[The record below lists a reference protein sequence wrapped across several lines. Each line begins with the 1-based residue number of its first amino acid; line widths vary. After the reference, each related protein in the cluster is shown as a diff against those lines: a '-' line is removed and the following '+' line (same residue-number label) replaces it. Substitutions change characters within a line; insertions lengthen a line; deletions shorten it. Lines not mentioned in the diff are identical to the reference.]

1 MSFNEIKPGT
11 GHLDY
16 LVSKQII
23 KTLPFWKK
31 LNVTPNILTTFGLI
45 SSVICLYALTNRKTL
60 LAIIMLCSRWYFDYA
75 DGLMARKYKMVTVI
89 GDYYDHIT
97 DIIFTIGLFS
107 VILLSKYP
115 KKSNLKKILVVILL
129 SFYFIFTLHYSAVE
143 LEYYKKNKKETM
155 LSKLRHIAPN
165 NIELFKYFDNSVLY
179 LSAILVIFLFCNY
192 NNI

>member
-1 MSFNEIKPGT
+1 MSLQEIKPGT

-16 LVSKQII
+16 LVSKEII
-23 KTLPFWKK
+23 KTLPFWKN

-45 SSVICLYALTNRKTL
+45 SSVTCLYALINRKTF
-60 LAIIMLCSRWYFDYA
+60 LAIIMLCLRWYFDYA
-75 DGLMARKYKMVTVI
+75 DGLMARKYKMVTVF

-97 DIIFTIGLFS
+97 DIIFTLGFIF

-115 KKSNLKKILVVILL
+115 KKSNLKFVLIGLILF
-129 SFYFIFTLHYSAVE
+129 FYSMFVFNYSAVE
-143 LEYYKKNKKETM
+143 LEFFKKNKKETM
-155 LSKLRHIAPN
+155 LSKLRHFAPN

-179 LSAILVIFLFCNY
+179 LSMIIVIILFCNY

>member
-1 MSFNEIKPGT
+1 MSLQEIKPGT

-16 LVSKQII
+16 LVSKEIV
-23 KTLPFWKK
+23 KTLPFWKN

-45 SSVICLYALTNRKTL
+45 SSVTCLYALINRKTF
-60 LAIIMLCSRWYFDYA
+60 LAIIMLCLRWYFDYA

-97 DIIFTIGLFS
+97 DIVFTLGFIF

-115 KKSNLKKILVVILL
+115 KKSNLKFVLL
-129 SFYFIFTLHYSAVE
+129 GFALFFYLMFFFNYSAIE
-143 LEYYKKNKKETM
+143 LEIFKKNKKETM
-155 LSKLRHIAPN
+155 LSKLRHFAPS
-165 NIELFKYFDNSVLY
+165 NINFFKYFDNSVLY
-179 LSAILVIFLFCNY
+179 LSIIIVIILFCNY

>member
-1 MSFNEIKPGT
+1 MSLQEIKPGT

-16 LVSKQII
+16 LVSKEII
-23 KTLPFWKK
+23 KTLPFWKN

-45 SSVICLYALTNRKTL
+45 SSITCLYALINRKTF
-60 LAIIMLCSRWYFDYA
+60 LAIIMLCLRWYFDYA

-97 DIIFTIGLFS
+97 DIVFTLGLFS

-129 SFYFIFTLHYSAVE
+129 SFYFMFSLNYSAIE
-143 LEYYKKNKKETM
+143 LELFKKNKKETM
-155 LSKLRHIAPN
+155 LSKLRHFAPN
-165 NIELFKYFDNSVLY
+165 NVDFFKYFDNSVLY
-179 LSAILVIFLFCNY
+179 LSVILVIFLFCNY

>member
-1 MSFNEIKPGT
+1 MSLQEIKPGT

-16 LVSKQII
+16 LASKEII
-23 KTLPFWKK
+23 KTLPFWKN

-45 SSVICLYALTNRKTL
+45 SSIICLYALINRKTF
-60 LAIIMLCSRWYFDYA
+60 LAIIMLCLRWYFDYA

-97 DIIFTIGLFS
+97 DIVFTLGLFS

-129 SFYFIFTLHYSAVE
+129 SFYFMFSLNYSAVE

-155 LSKLRHIAPN
+155 LSKLRHFAPSN
-165 NIELFKYFDNSVLY
+165 VDFFKYFDNSVLY
-179 LSAILVIFLFCNY
+179 LSVILVIFLFCNY

>member
-1 MSFNEIKPGT
+1 MSLQEIKPGT

-16 LVSKQII
+16 LVSKEII
-23 KTLPFWKK
+23 KTLPFWKN

-45 SSVICLYALTNRKTL
+45 SSVICLYALTNRQTL

-97 DIIFTIGLFS
+97 DIVFTLGFIF

-115 KKSNLKKILVVILL
+115 KKSNLKLVLIGLILF
-129 SFYFIFTLHYSAVE
+129 FYSMFVLHYSAVE
-143 LEYYKKNKKETM
+143 LDFFKKNKKETM
-155 LSKLRHIAPN
+155 LSKLRHFAPS
-165 NIELFKYFDNSVLY
+165 NINFFKYFDNSVLY
-179 LSAILVIFLFCNY
+179 LSIIIVIILFCNY

>member
-1 MSFNEIKPGT
+1 MSLQEIKPGT

-16 LVSKQII
+16 LVSKEII
-23 KTLPFWKK
+23 KTLPFWKN

-45 SSVICLYALTNRKTL
+45 SSITCLYALINRKTF
-60 LAIIMLCSRWYFDYA
+60 LAIIMLCLRWYFDYA

-97 DIIFTIGLFS
+97 DIVFTLGLFS

-115 KKSNLKKILVVILL
+115 KKSKLKFVLL
-129 SFYFIFTLHYSAVE
+129 GFALFFYSMFVLNYSAVE
-143 LEYYKKNKKETM
+143 LELFKKNKKETM
-155 LSKLRHIAPN
+155 LSKLRHFAPSN
-165 NIELFKYFDNSVLY
+165 VDFFKYFDNSVLY
-179 LSAILVIFLFCNY
+179 LSVILVIFLFCNY